1 MTQEFAFIGQRVPKL
16 DAIDKVTGRAI
27 YGHDMKLPRMLYGKI
42 LRSERAHARILNID
56 TSRAKKLPGVK
67 AVITGYDIPDIRVG
81 FARDHPVLKTGKV
94 RSFRDEIAAVAA
106 VDEDTAQ
113 EALELIKVE
122 YEDLPAVFD
131 PEEAMKP
138 GAPLI
143 HEGAER
149 NILSLMSQSYSHGDV
164 EKGFAESDVVIEDR
178 FTLPRV
184 AHCCMGTSFC
194 LASFDNAGNL
204 TVWNSSQMPFM
215 SQRELSTALK
225 MPPEKI
231 RVIKATIGG
240 GFGSKLDTYPF
251 EPICVLLAQ
260 KTGRPVRI
268 IFTREEEFIASPTR
282 QPVICDIKSGAK
294 RDGTLMARQARMI
307 LDNGAY
313 SSWGATTPLVM
324 MQTIS
329 SLYRVPNVK
338 YDVLVVYTNNPY
350 AGAMRGY
357 GNPQATFVVESH
369 TDMLAHELGMDPVE
383 FRLKNANQPGD
394 VTGQGVRITSCGL
407 RECIEKAA
415 EKMRR
420 GDTGTRRHGDSSPL
434 PVSPSPCLGWGMAC
448 QLHVGGGARIYPSDG
463 CGTTIKVDDYGKVTV
478 ITGSSDMGQGSET
491 AIAQIVA
498 EEMGVPVES
507 ITVLN
512 TDTDITPWD
521 VGAHASR
528 TTFIAGNSA
537 RLAAADAKRQ
547 ILEAAAQAYNQKIE
561 NLDMRA
567 GQIFVKGE
575 PEEGIPY
582 AKAIRAGH
590 FRPDGDVIL
599 ARGWYEPP
607 TEKQDKEFRG
617 NISATYGFAA
627 QAAEVEVDTE
637 TGEVK
642 VLRIAAAHDVGRAI
656 NPMAVEGQIEGGVAM
671 GLGYALSEEL
681 VLQEGRLLNPNFAD
695 YALPTALDMPPIETI
710 IVETIDPEGPFG
722 AKGMAEPANNPTAPA
737 IANAVYDAV
746 GVRIKDL
753 PITAE
758 KVLMKLKAQSSN
770 SKAQTPKLK
779 LQKEKERS
787 GNQE

>member
-1 MTQEFAFIGQRVPKL
+1 VTEEFAFIGKRVPKL
-16 DAIDKVTGRAI
+16 DAIDKVTGRAV

-56 TSRAKKLPGVK
+56 TSRAIKLPGVK

-81 FARDHPVLKTGKV
+81 FAKDNPILKTGKV

-143 HEGAER
+143 HEKAER
-149 NILSLMSQSYSHGDV
+149 NILSLMTQSYSHGDV
-164 EKGFAESDVVIEDR
+164 QKGFAESDVVIEDR
-178 FTLPRV
+178 FKLTWV
-184 AHCCMGTSFC
+184 AHCCLGTSFC
-194 LASFDNAGNL
+194 LTSFDNSGNL
-204 TVWNSSQMPFM
+204 TIWNSTQMPFM
-215 SQRELSTALK
+215 SQRELSTALRI
-225 MPPEKI
+225 PPDKI

-240 GFGSKLDTYPF
+240 GFGSKLDTYPY
-251 EPICVLLAQ
+251 EPICVLLSRR
-260 KTGRPVRI
+260 TGRPVRI
-268 IFTREEEFIASPTR
+268 TFTREEEFIASPTR
-282 QPVICDIKSGAK
+282 QPVICDIKTGAK
-294 RDGTLMARQARMI
+294 KDGTLMARQVKMI

-338 YDVLVVYTNNPY
+338 YDVLVVYTNHPY

-369 TDMLAHELGMDPVE
+369 IDMLAHELGMDPME
-383 FRLKNANQPGD
+383 FRLKNANQSGD
-394 VTGQGVRITSCGL
+394 VTGQGVKITSCGL
-407 RECIEKAA
+407 SECIEKAA
-415 EKMRR
+415 KSIGWQEKR
-420 GDTGTRRHGDSSPL
+420 GKPDNDSVPVGGGLQIRHQRG
-434 PVSPSPCLGWGMAC
+434 VGMAA
-448 QLHVGGGARIYPSDG
+448 QFHVGGGARIYPSDG

-478 ITGSSDMGQGSET
+478 ITGSTDMGQGSDT
-491 AIAQIVA
+491 IIAQIVA
-498 EEMGVPVES
+498 EEMGVPVDN
-507 ITVLN
+507 ITVVN
-512 TDTDITPWD
+512 TDTAITPWD

-537 RLAAADAKRQ
+537 RLAAADAKRH
-547 ILEAAAQAYNQKIE
+547 ILEAAAQAYNIKSG

-567 GQIFVKGE
+567 GQIFVKSD

-582 AKAIRAGH
+582 AKAIRAKH
-590 FRPDGDVIL
+590 FRPNGDVIL

-617 NISATYGFAA
+617 NISAAYAFAA

-642 VLRIAAAHDVGRAI
+642 VLKIAAAHDVGRAI
-656 NPMAVEGQIEGGVAM
+656 NPMAVEGQIEGGVSM
-671 GLGYALSEEL
+671 GLGYGLNEEL
-681 VLQEGRLLNPNFAD
+681 VLEKGKMLNPNFAD
-695 YALPTALDMPPIETI
+695 YALPTALDMPPIDPI

-758 KVLMKLKAQSSN
+758 KVLKA
-770 SKAQTPKLK
+770 L
-779 LQKEKERS
+779 KEKES
-787 GNQE
+787 GKQK

>member
-1 MTQEFAFIGQRVPKL
+1 MTKDFSFIGKRVPKL
-16 DAIDKVTGRAI
+16 DAVDKVTGRAI

-42 LRSERAHARILNID
+42 LRSDRAHARILHID
-56 TSRAKKLPGVK
+56 TSRAIKLPGVK
-67 AVITGYDIPDIRVG
+67 AVLTGDDIPDIRVG
-81 FARDHPVLKTGKV
+81 FAQDNPILKTGKV

-143 HEGAER
+143 HEKAEK
-149 NILSLMSQSYSHGDV
+149 NILSLMTQSYFHGDV

-178 FTLPRV
+178 LKLTWV
-184 AHCCMGTSFC
+184 AHCCMGTCFC

-204 TVWNSSQMPFM
+204 TVWNSTQMPFM

-225 MPPEKI
+225 MPPDKI

-240 GFGSKLDTYPF
+240 GFGSKLDTYPY

-260 KTGRPVRI
+260 RTGRPVRI
-268 IFTREEEFIASPTR
+268 TFTREEEFIASPTR
-282 QPVICDIKSGAK
+282 QPVICDIKAGAK
-294 RDGTLMARQARMI
+294 KDGTLTARQVKMI

-338 YDVLVVYTNNPY
+338 YDVLVVYTNHPY

-357 GNPQATFVVESH
+357 GNPQATFVVESSM
-369 TDMLAHELGMDPVE
+369 DMLAHELGMDPME

-394 VTGQGVRITSCGL
+394 VTGQGVKITSCGL
-407 RECIEKAA
+407 SECIEKAA
-415 EKMRR
+415 ESIGWQEKR
-420 GDTGTRRHGDSSPL
+420 GGAGNRG
-434 PVSPSPCLGWGMAC
+434 VGMAA

-478 ITGSSDMGQGSET
+478 VTGSTDMGQGSET
-491 AIAQIVA
+491 IIAQIVA
-498 EEMGVPVES
+498 EEMGVPVDN
-507 ITVLN
+507 ITVVN

-537 RLAAADAKRQ
+537 RLAAADAKAQ
-547 ILEAAAQAYNQKIE
+547 ILEAAAQAYKQKAE
-561 NLDMRA
+561 NLDMRE
-567 GQIFVKGE
+567 GQIFIKGE

-582 AKAIRAGH
+582 AKAIRAKH

-617 NISATYGFAA
+617 NISAAYAFAT

-637 TGEVK
+637 TGEVT
-642 VLRIAAAHDVGRAI
+642 VLKIAAAHDVGRAI
-656 NPMAVEGQIEGGVAM
+656 NPMAVEGQIEGGVSM
-671 GLGYALSEEL
+671 GLGYGVSEEL
-681 VLQEGRLLNPNFAD
+681 VLEKGKMLNPNFAD
-695 YALPTALDMPPIETI
+695 YALPTALDMPPIDPI

-758 KVLMKLKAQSSN
+758 KVLRAL
-770 SKAQTPKLK
+770 
-779 LQKEKERS
+779 KEKEQS
-787 GNQE
+787 GKQE

>member
-1 MTQEFAFIGQRVPKL
+1 MTEEFVFIGKRVPKL
-16 DAIDKVTGRAI
+16 DAIDKVTGRAV

-56 TSRAKKLPGVK
+56 TSRARKLPGVK

-81 FARDHPVLKTGKV
+81 FARDNPVLKTGKV

-113 EALELIKVE
+113 EALDLIRVE

-138 GAPLI
+138 GAPLV
-143 HEGAER
+143 HEEAER
-149 NILSLMSQSYSHGDV
+149 NILSIMTQSYSHGDV
-164 EKGFAESDVVIEDR
+164 EKGFAESDVVLEDR

-184 AHCCMGTSFC
+184 AHCCLGTSFC

-225 MPPEKI
+225 IPPEKI

-260 KTGRPVRI
+260 MTGRPVRI
-268 IFTREEEFIASPTR
+268 TFTREEEFIASPTR
-282 QPVICDIKSGAK
+282 QPVICYIKSGARK
-294 RDGTLMARQARMI
+294 DGTLMARQARMI

-313 SSWGATTPLVM
+313 TSWGATTPLVM
-324 MQTIS
+324 MMTIS

-338 YDVLVVYTNNPY
+338 YDVLVVYTNNFY

-369 TDMLAHELGMDPVE
+369 MDMLAHELGMDPVE

-394 VTGQGVRITSCGL
+394 VTGQGVKITTCGL
-407 RECIEKAA
+407 SECIQKAA
-415 EKMRR
+415 ENIGWKEKR
-420 GDTGTRRHGDSSPL
+420 GQPGNRG
-434 PVSPSPCLGWGMAC
+434 VGIAA

-478 ITGSSDMGQGSET
+478 ITGSSDMGQGSDT
-491 AIAQIVA
+491 IIAQIVA
-498 EEMGVPVES
+498 EEMGVPVEN
-507 ITVLN
+507 ITVIN
-512 TDTDITPWD
+512 TDTAITPWD

-528 TTFIAGNSA
+528 TTFVAGNSA
-537 RLAAADAKRQ
+537 RLAAAEARRQ
-547 ILEAAAQAYNQKIE
+547 ILEAAARAYNQKVE
-561 NLDMRA
+561 NLDLRQ
-567 GQIFVKGE
+567 GQIYVKGE

-590 FRPDGDVIL
+590 FRVDGDVIL

-607 TEKQDKEFRG
+607 TEKQDQEFRG

-642 VLRIAAAHDVGRAI
+642 VLKIAAAHDVGRAI
-656 NPMAVEGQIEGGVAM
+656 NPMAVEGQIEGGVSM
-671 GLGYALSEEL
+671 GLGYGLYEEL
-681 VLQEGRLLNPNFAD
+681 VLEKGRLLNPNFAD
-695 YALPTALDMPPIETI
+695 YALPTALDMPPVDTL
-710 IVETIDPEGPFG
+710 IVETVDPEGPFG

-758 KVLMKLKAQSSN
+758 KVLKA
-770 SKAQTPKLK
+770 L
-779 LQKEKERS
+779 KEKR
-787 GNQE
+787 GQV

>member
-1 MTQEFAFIGQRVPKL
+1 
-16 DAIDKVTGRAI
+16 
-27 YGHDMKLPRMLYGKI
+27 
-42 LRSERAHARILNID
+42 
-56 TSRAKKLPGVK
+56 
-67 AVITGYDIPDIRVG
+67 
-81 FARDHPVLKTGKV
+81 
-94 RSFRDEIAAVAA
+94 
-106 VDEDTAQ
+106 
-113 EALELIKVE
+113 
-122 YEDLPAVFD
+122 
-131 PEEAMKP
+131 
-138 GAPLI
+138 
-143 HEGAER
+143 
-149 NILSLMSQSYSHGDV
+149 
-164 EKGFAESDVVIEDR
+164 
-178 FTLPRV
+178 
-184 AHCCMGTSFC
+184 
-194 LASFDNAGNL
+194 
-204 TVWNSSQMPFM
+204 
-215 SQRELSTALK
+215 
-225 MPPEKI
+225 
-231 RVIKATIGG
+231 
-240 GFGSKLDTYPF
+240 
-251 EPICVLLAQ
+251 
-260 KTGRPVRI
+260 GRPVRI
-268 IFTREEEFIASPTR
+268 TFTREEEFIASPTR

-313 SSWGATTPLVM
+313 TSWGATTPLVM
-324 MQTIS
+324 MMTVS

-369 TDMLAHELGMDPVE
+369 MDMLAHELGMDPME

-394 VTGQGVRITSCGL
+394 ITGQGIRITTCGL
-407 RECIEKAA
+407 SECIEKAA
-415 EKMRR
+415 QSIGWQEKRGRGAREQGSTGAGEMAPLHQTSEVSETSEVWRNRR
-420 GDTGTRRHGDSSPL
+420 GVGIAG
-434 PVSPSPCLGWGMAC
+434 

-478 ITGSSDMGQGSET
+478 ITGSSDMGQGSDT
-491 AIAQIVA
+491 IIAQIVA
-498 EEMGVPVES
+498 EEMGVPVDN
-507 ITVLN
+507 ITVVN
-512 TDTDITPWD
+512 TDTAITPWD

-547 ILEAAAQAYNQKIE
+547 ILEAAAQAYKQKVE
-561 NLDMRA
+561 NLEMRE
-567 GQIFVKGE
+567 GQVFVRGE

-642 VLRIAAAHDVGRAI
+642 VLKIAAAHDVGRAI
-656 NPMAVEGQIEGGVAM
+656 NPMAVEGQIEGGVSM
-671 GLGYALSEEL
+671 GLGYGLSEEL
-681 VLQEGRLLNPNFAD
+681 VLEEGKMLNPNFAD
-695 YALPTALDMPPIETI
+695 YALPTALDMPPIDPI

-753 PITAE
+753 P
-758 KVLMKLKAQSSN
+758 
-770 SKAQTPKLK
+770 
-779 LQKEKERS
+779 
-787 GNQE
+787 

>member
-1 MTQEFAFIGQRVPKL
+1 MTEEFAFIGKRVPKL

-67 AVITGYDIPDIRVG
+67 AVLTGDDIPDIRVG
-81 FARDHPVLKTGKV
+81 FAKDNPILKTGKV

-113 EALELIKVE
+113 EALGLIKVE
-122 YEDLPAVFD
+122 HEDLPAVFD

-143 HEGAER
+143 HEKAER
-149 NILSLMSQSYSHGDV
+149 NILSLMTQSYFHGDV
-164 EKGFAESDVVIEDR
+164 EKGFAESDVVVEDR
-178 FTLPRV
+178 FNLTWV

-194 LASFDNAGNL
+194 LASFDHAGNL
-204 TVWNSSQMPFM
+204 TVWNSTQMPFM
-215 SQRELSTALK
+215 SQRELSTALRI
-225 MPPEKI
+225 PPDKI

-240 GFGSKLDTYPF
+240 GFGSKLDTYPY

-268 IFTREEEFIASPTR
+268 TFTREEEFVASPTR

-294 RDGTLMARQARMI
+294 KDGTLTARQVKMI

-338 YDVLVVYTNNPY
+338 YDVLVVYTNHPY

-369 TDMLAHELGMDPVE
+369 IDMLAHELGMDPME

-394 VTGQGVRITSCGL
+394 VTGQGVKITSCGL
-407 RECIEKAA
+407 SECIKTAA
-415 EKMRR
+415 ESVGWQEKR
-420 GDTGTRRHGDSSPL
+420 GKEGNRG
-434 PVSPSPCLGWGMAC
+434 VGMAA

-463 CGTTIKVDDYGKVTV
+463 CGTTIKADDYGKVTV

-491 AIAQIVA
+491 VIAQIVA

-507 ITVLN
+507 ITVIN

-547 ILEAAAQAYNQKIE
+547 ILEAAAQAYRQKIE
-561 NLDMRA
+561 NLDMRE

-582 AKAIRAGH
+582 DKAIRAKH
-590 FRPDGDVIL
+590 FRPDGDLVL

-617 NISATYGFAA
+617 NISAAYAFAT
-627 QAAEVEVDTE
+627 QAAEVKVDTE
-637 TGEVK
+637 TGEVT
-642 VLRIAAAHDVGRAI
+642 VLKIAAAHDVGRAL
-656 NPMAVEGQIEGGVAM
+656 NPMAVEGQIEGGVSM
-671 GLGYALSEEL
+671 GLGYGLNEEL
-681 VLQEGRLLNPNFAD
+681 VLESGKMLNPNFAD
-695 YALPTALDMPPIETI
+695 YALPTALDMPPIDPI

-758 KVLMKLKAQSSN
+758 KVLKA
-770 SKAQTPKLK
+770 L
-779 LQKEKERS
+779 KEKES
-787 GNQE
+787 GKRE

>member
-1 MTQEFAFIGQRVPKL
+1 MTEFVTIGKRIPKL

-27 YGHDMKLPRMLYGKI
+27 YGHDMKVPRMLYGKI
-42 LRSERAHARILNID
+42 LRSDRAHARILNID
-56 TSRAKKLPGVK
+56 TSRAERLPGVK
-67 AVITGYDIPDIRVG
+67 AVITGYDIPDVRVG
-81 FARDHPVLKTGKV
+81 FAGDNPVLKTGKV

-106 VDEDTAQ
+106 VDEETAQ
-113 EALELIKVE
+113 EALELIEVE

-131 PEEAMKP
+131 PEEAMKL
-138 GAPLI
+138 GAPLL
-143 HEGAER
+143 HEKAER
-149 NILSLMSQSYSHGDV
+149 NILSLMTQSYSHGDV
-164 EKGFAESDVVIEDR
+164 EQGFAESDVVIEDR
-178 FTLPRV
+178 LKLTWV
-184 AHCCMGTSFC
+184 AHCCMGTCFC
-194 LASFDNAGNL
+194 LASFDHAGNL
-204 TVWNSSQMPFM
+204 TVHNSTQMPFM
-215 SQRELSTALK
+215 SQRELSSALK
-225 MPPEKI
+225 IPPHKI

-240 GFGSKLDTYPF
+240 AFGSKLDTYPY

-268 IFTREEEFIASPTR
+268 TFTREEEFIASPTR

-294 RDGTLMARQARMI
+294 KDGTLMARQVKMI

-329 SLYRVPNVK
+329 SLYRVPHVK
-338 YDVLVVYTNNPY
+338 YDVLVVYTNHPY

-369 TDMLAHELGMDPVE
+369 MDMLAHELGMDPMD

-394 VTGQGVRITSCGL
+394 VTGQGVKITSCGL
-407 RECIEKAA
+407 SECIEEAA
-415 EKMRR
+415 ASVGWQEKR
-420 GDTGTRRHGDSSPL
+420 GRGGNRG
-434 PVSPSPCLGWGMAC
+434 VGMAC

-478 ITGSSDMGQGSET
+478 ITGSTDMGQGSET
-491 AIAQIVA
+491 VIAQIVA

-507 ITVLN
+507 IAVIN
-512 TDTDITPWD
+512 TDTDVTPWD

-537 RLAAADAKRQ
+537 RVAAADAKRQ
-547 ILEAAAQAYNQKIE
+547 ILAAAAEAYNQEAE
-561 NLDMRA
+561 NLDMRN

-582 AKAIRAGH
+582 PKAIRAGH
-590 FRPDGDVIL
+590 FRPDGDVVL

-617 NISATYGFAA
+617 NISAAYAFAA

-637 TGEVK
+637 TGQVK
-642 VLRIAAAHDVGRAI
+642 VLKIAAAHDVGRAI
-656 NPMAVEGQIEGGVAM
+656 NPMAVEGQIEGGVSM
-671 GLGYALSEEL
+671 GLGYGVGEEL
-681 VLQEGRLLNPNFAD
+681 VLQEGKMLNPNFAD
-695 YALPTALDMPPIETI
+695 YALPTALDMPPIDPI
-710 IVETIDPEGPFG
+710 IVETVDPEGPFG

-758 KVLMKLKAQSSN
+758 KVLKA
-770 SKAQTPKLK
+770 L
-779 LQKEKERS
+779 KEKKRNEKR
-787 GNQE
+787 G

>member
-1 MTQEFAFIGQRVPKL
+1 MTEEFAFIGKRVPKL

-56 TSRAKKLPGVK
+56 TSRAEKLPGVK
-67 AVITGYDIPDIRVG
+67 AVITGNDIPDIRVG
-81 FARDHPVLKTGKV
+81 FAKDNPILKTGKV

-113 EALELIKVE
+113 EALELIRVE

-143 HEGAER
+143 HEKAER
-149 NILSLMSQSYSHGDV
+149 NILSIMTQSYFHGDV

-178 FTLPRV
+178 FTLTWV

-194 LASFDNAGNL
+194 LASFDNSGNL
-204 TVWNSSQMPFM
+204 TVWSSTQMPFM

-225 MPPEKI
+225 IPPDKI
-231 RVIKATIGG
+231 RVIKTTIGG
-240 GFGSKLDTYPF
+240 GFGSKLDTYPY
-251 EPICVLLAQ
+251 EPICAVLAQ
-260 KTGRPVRI
+260 RTGRPVRI
-268 IFTREEEFIASPTR
+268 TFTREEEFIASPTR

-294 RDGTLMARQARMI
+294 KDGTLTARQIKMI

-324 MQTIS
+324 MMTIS

-338 YDVLVVYTNNPY
+338 YDVLVVYTNHPY

-369 TDMLAHELGMDPVE
+369 IDMLAHDLGMDPRE

-394 VTGQGVRITSCGL
+394 ITGQGVKITTCGL
-407 RECIEKAA
+407 NECIEKAA
-415 EKMRR
+415 ESVGWQEKRGKRR
-420 GDTGTRRHGDSSPL
+420 PDGSTSSPQR
-434 PVSPSPCLGWGMAC
+434 PVEGAANRGVGMAA

-478 ITGSSDMGQGSET
+478 ITGSTDMGQGSET
-491 AIAQIVA
+491 VIAQIVA

-547 ILEAAAQAYNQKIE
+547 ILKAAAQAYKQKAE
-561 NLDMRA
+561 NLDMRE
-567 GQIFVKGE
+567 GQIFVKDE

-599 ARGWYEPP
+599 ARVWYEPP

-617 NISATYGFAA
+617 NISAAYAFAA

-642 VLRIAAAHDVGRAI
+642 VLKIAAAHDVGRAL
-656 NPMAVEGQIEGGVAM
+656 NPMAVEGQIEGGVSM
-671 GLGYALSEEL
+671 GLGYGLGEEL
-681 VLQEGRLLNPNFAD
+681 VLEKGRMLNPNFAD
-695 YALPTALDMPPIETI
+695 YALPTVLDMPPIDPI

-758 KVLMKLKAQSSN
+758 KVLKA
-770 SKAQTPKLK
+770 L
-779 LQKEKERS
+779 KEKKS
-787 GNQE
+787 GKRE

>member
-1 MTQEFAFIGQRVPKL
+1 VTEEFAFIGKRVPKL
-16 DAIDKVTGRAI
+16 DAIDKVTGRAV

-56 TSRAKKLPGVK
+56 TSRAIKLPGVK

-81 FARDHPVLKTGKV
+81 FAKDNPILKTGKV

-143 HEGAER
+143 HEKAER
-149 NILSLMSQSYSHGDV
+149 NILSLMTQSYSHGDV

-178 FTLPRV
+178 FKLTWV
-184 AHCCMGTSFC
+184 AHCCLGTSFC
-194 LASFDNAGNL
+194 LTSFDNSGNL
-204 TVWNSSQMPFM
+204 TIWNSTQMPFM
-215 SQRELSTALK
+215 SQRELSTALRI
-225 MPPEKI
+225 PPDKI

-240 GFGSKLDTYPF
+240 GFGSKLDTYPY
-251 EPICVLLAQ
+251 EPICVLLSRR
-260 KTGRPVRI
+260 TGRPVRI
-268 IFTREEEFIASPTR
+268 TFTREEEFIASPTR

-294 RDGTLMARQARMI
+294 KDGTLMARQVKMI
-307 LDNGAY
+307 LENGAY

-338 YDVLVVYTNNPY
+338 YDVLVVYTNHPY

-369 TDMLAHELGMDPVE
+369 IDMLAHELGMDPME
-383 FRLKNANQPGD
+383 FRLKNANQSGD
-394 VTGQGVRITSCGL
+394 VTGQGVKITSCGL
-407 RECIEKAA
+407 SECIEKAA
-415 EKMRR
+415 KSIGWQEKR
-420 GDTGTRRHGDSSPL
+420 GKPGNDSVPVGGGFAIRHQRG
-434 PVSPSPCLGWGMAC
+434 VGMAA
-448 QLHVGGGARIYPSDG
+448 QFHVGGGARIYPSDG
-463 CGTTIKVDDYGKVTV
+463 CGTTIKVDDYGRVTV
-478 ITGSSDMGQGSET
+478 ITGSTDMGQGSDT
-491 AIAQIVA
+491 IIAQIVA
-498 EEMGVPVES
+498 EEMGVPVDN
-507 ITVLN
+507 ITVVN
-512 TDTDITPWD
+512 TDTAITPWD

-537 RLAAADAKRQ
+537 RLAAADAKGQ
-547 ILEAAAQAYNQKIE
+547 ILEAAAQAYKQKVE

-567 GQIFVKGE
+567 GQIFVKSD

-582 AKAIRAGH
+582 AKAIRAKH
-590 FRPDGDVIL
+590 FRPNGDVIL

-617 NISATYGFAA
+617 NISAAYAFAA

-642 VLRIAAAHDVGRAI
+642 VLKIAAAHDVGRAI
-656 NPMAVEGQIEGGVAM
+656 NPMAVEGQIEGGVSM
-671 GLGYALSEEL
+671 GLGYGLNEEL
-681 VLQEGRLLNPNFAD
+681 VLEKGKMLNPNFAD
-695 YALPTALDMPPIETI
+695 YALPTALDMPPIDPI

-722 AKGMAEPANNPTAPA
+722 AKGVAEPANNPTAPA

-758 KVLMKLKAQSSN
+758 KVLKA
-770 SKAQTPKLK
+770 L
-779 LQKEKERS
+779 KEKES
-787 GNQE
+787 GKQK

>member
-1 MTQEFAFIGQRVPKL
+1 MTEEFVFIGKRVPKL
-16 DAIDKVTGRAI
+16 DAIDKVTGRAV

-56 TSRAKKLPGVK
+56 TSRARKLPGVK
-67 AVITGYDIPDIRVG
+67 AVTTGYDIPDIRVG
-81 FARDHPVLKTGKV
+81 FARDNPVLKTGKV

-113 EALELIKVE
+113 EALDLIRVE

-138 GAPLI
+138 GAPLV
-143 HEGAER
+143 HEEAER
-149 NILSLMSQSYSHGDV
+149 NILSIMTQSYSHGDV
-164 EKGFAESDVVIEDR
+164 EKGFAESDVVLEDR

-184 AHCCMGTSFC
+184 AHCCLGTSFC

-225 MPPEKI
+225 IPPEKI

-260 KTGRPVRI
+260 MTGRPVRI
-268 IFTREEEFIASPTR
+268 TFTREEEFIASPTR
-282 QPVICDIKSGAK
+282 QPVICYIKSGARK
-294 RDGTLMARQARMI
+294 DGTLMARQARMI

-313 SSWGATTPLVM
+313 TSWGATTPLVM
-324 MQTIS
+324 MMTIS

-338 YDVLVVYTNNPY
+338 YDVLVVYTNNFY

-369 TDMLAHELGMDPVE
+369 MDMLAHELGMDPVE

-394 VTGQGVRITSCGL
+394 VTGQGVKITTCGL
-407 RECIEKAA
+407 SECIQKAA
-415 EKMRR
+415 QNIGWKEKR
-420 GDTGTRRHGDSSPL
+420 GQPGNRG
-434 PVSPSPCLGWGMAC
+434 VGIAA

-478 ITGSSDMGQGSET
+478 ITGSSDMGQGSDT
-491 AIAQIVA
+491 VIAQIVA
-498 EEMGVPVES
+498 EEMGVPVDN
-507 ITVLN
+507 ITVIN
-512 TDTDITPWD
+512 TDTAITPWD

-528 TTFIAGNSA
+528 TTFVAGNSA
-537 RLAAADAKRQ
+537 RLAAAEARRQ
-547 ILEAAAQAYNQKIE
+547 ILEAAARAYNQKVE
-561 NLDMRA
+561 NLDLRQ
-567 GQIFVKGE
+567 GQIYVKGE

-590 FRPDGDVIL
+590 FRVDGDVIL

-607 TEKQDKEFRG
+607 TEKQDQEFRG

-642 VLRIAAAHDVGRAI
+642 VLKIAAAHDVGRAI
-656 NPMAVEGQIEGGVAM
+656 NPMAVEGQIEGGVSM
-671 GLGYALSEEL
+671 GLGYGLYEEL
-681 VLQEGRLLNPNFAD
+681 VLEKGRLLNPNFAD
-695 YALPTALDMPPIETI
+695 YALPTALDMPPVDTL
-710 IVETIDPEGPFG
+710 IVETVDPEGPFG

-758 KVLMKLKAQSSN
+758 KVLKTL
-770 SKAQTPKLK
+770 
-779 LQKEKERS
+779 KEKR
-787 GNQE
+787 GQA